1 MKIIYAIG
9 IVVVLIG
16 IYVLGLTL
24 NKNTPVPEGCENLK
38 PECDSCRIQTCIVRN
53 QKKNKGEE

>member
-9 IVVVLIG
+9 IVIVLIG

-38 PECDSCRIQTCIVRN
+38 PECDSCGIQTCIVRN
-53 QKKNKGEE
+53 QNKNKGEE